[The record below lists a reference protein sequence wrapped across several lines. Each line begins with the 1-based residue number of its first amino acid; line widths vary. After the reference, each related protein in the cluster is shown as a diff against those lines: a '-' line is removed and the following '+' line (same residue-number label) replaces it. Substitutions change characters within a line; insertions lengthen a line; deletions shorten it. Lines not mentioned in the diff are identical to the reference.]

1 MKAIFAVM
9 NTTWA
14 VVAEVRLENSMII
27 ALRYDIT
34 LNQSEI
40 VPYHDHQ
47 QLLWSNYKSSKY
59 SFNHNMKKHQK

>member
-1 MKAIFAVM
+1 
-9 NTTWA
+9 
-14 VVAEVRLENSMII
+14 MII

-47 QLLWSNYKSSKY
+47 QLLWSNDKSSKY

>member
-1 MKAIFAVM
+1 
-9 NTTWA
+9 
-14 VVAEVRLENSMII
+14 MII

-34 LNQSEI
+34 LHQSEI

>member
-1 MKAIFAVM
+1 
-9 NTTWA
+9 
-14 VVAEVRLENSMII
+14 MII

-34 LNQSEI
+34 LHQSEI

-47 QLLWSNYKSSKY
+47 QLLWSNYKSFKY